1 MSKEKLTICFVRRGY
16 SPSGG
21 AEAYLKRLARG
32 VVDAGHEA
40 RLFTTD
46 DWPAS
51 EWTFGELTHVRARST
66 IAFANEI
73 ERIRTNLKDGLF
85 VSLERICRCDVYR
98 AGDGVHLAWLKRREK
113 FDAAWQR
120 FARVFNR
127 KHRDLL
133 RLEQALFDERGAEH
147 VITNSR
153 MVKEE
158 IVDLYNY
165 RRDEIDIVHNG
176 IPLEHF
182 HFDPELRAKTRAE
195 LGLTNE
201 HIAILFAG
209 TGWERKGLRFAIDAI
224 EASDNANLRLL
235 IAGRGNARRYHC
247 DRGMLLGEVSDMRPI
262 YAAADIFILPTIYDP
277 FSNASLEA
285 MACGLPVI
293 TTRANG
299 FSEVME
305 DRIHGSIVD
314 LPSDV
319 DGLTNA
325 IEDWCDPTRRNA
337 ARPNI
342 LKRASQFDIA
352 VNVAQTLAIL
362 LRIAATPKE

>member
-1 MSKEKLTICFVRRGY
+1 MGREKLTICFVRRGY

-32 VVDAGHEA
+32 AVDAGHA
-40 RLFTTD
+40 TRLFASE
-46 DWPAS
+46 DWPRD
-51 EWTFGELTHVRARST
+51 EWPFGELIHVRARST
-66 IAFANEI
+66 IGFANEI
-73 ERIRTNLKDGLF
+73 ERMRADTECDVL

-98 AGDGVHLAWLKRREK
+98 AGDGVHLAWLKRREQ
-113 FDAAWQR
+113 FAPSWQR
-120 FARVFNR
+120 FARMFNR

-133 RLEQALFDERGAEH
+133 RLEEALLNERGAEH
-147 VITNSR
+147 VIVNSR

-165 RRDEIDIVHNG
+165 RRDKIDIVYNG
-176 IPLEHF
+176 VPLEHF
-182 HFDPELRAKTRAE
+182 HFDATLREKTRAE
-195 LGLTNE
+195 LGLTND
-201 HIAILFAG
+201 HVAVLFAG

-224 EASDNANLRLL
+224 EQSDNANARLL
-235 IAGRGNARRYHC
+235 IAGRGNARRYDC
-247 DRGMLLGEVSDMRPI
+247 DRGMLLGEVNDMRPV
-262 YAAADIFILPTIYDP
+262 YAAADVFILPTIYDP

-299 FSEVME
+299 FSEIME

-314 LPSDV
+314 LASDV
-319 DGLTNA
+319 DGLANA
-325 IEDWCDPTRRNA
+325 IDDWSDATRRA
-337 ARPNI
+337 AAQPNI
-342 LKRASQFDIA
+342 LKRASQFDMS

-362 LRIAATPKE
+362 LRIAGEPKE

>member
-1 MSKEKLTICFVRRGY
+1 MATDKLTICFVRRGY

-40 RLFTTD
+40 RLVTTN
-46 DWPAS
+46 DWPES
-51 EWTFGELTHVRARST
+51 EWPFGELTRIRARST
-66 IAFANEI
+66 IAFASEI
-73 ERIRTNLKDGLF
+73 ERMREDFKCDIL
-85 VSLERICRCDVYR
+85 VSLERICRCDIYR
-98 AGDGVHLAWLKRREK
+98 AGDGVHLAWLNRRKK
-113 FDAAWQR
+113 FESPWQR
-120 FARVFNR
+120 FTHVFNG

-133 RLEQALFDERGAEH
+133 RLEEALLNERGAEH

-165 RRDEIDIVHNG
+165 RRDKIDIVHTG
-176 IPLEHF
+176 IPLDQF
-182 HFDPELRAKTRAE
+182 HFDHDLRLKARAE
-195 LGLTNE
+195 LGLTKE
-201 HIAILFAG
+201 DIVVLFAG
-209 TGWERKGLRFAIDAI
+209 TGWERKGLRFAINAV
-224 EASDNANLRLL
+224 ESCDNSKVRLL
-235 IAGRGNARRYHC
+235 IAGRGNQRRYQSE
-247 DRGMLLGEVSDMRPI
+247 RGTFLGELSDMRPA

-285 MACGLPVI
+285 LACGLPVI

-314 LPSDV
+314 LPEDIDALANAVDDWSD
-319 DGLTNA
+319 
-325 IEDWCDPTRRNA
+325 ETRRIA

-342 LKRASQFDIA
+342 LKRASQFDIS
-352 VNVAQTLAIL
+352 VNVAQTLAVV
-362 LRIAATPKE
+362 LRIAAQPKE

>member
-1 MSKEKLTICFVRRGY
+1 
-16 SPSGG
+16 
-21 AEAYLKRLARG
+21 
-32 VVDAGHEA
+32 
-40 RLFTTD
+40 
-46 DWPAS
+46 
-51 EWTFGELTHVRARST
+51 
-66 IAFANEI
+66 
-73 ERIRTNLKDGLF
+73 
-85 VSLERICRCDVYR
+85 
-98 AGDGVHLAWLKRREK
+98 
-113 FDAAWQR
+113 
-120 FARVFNR
+120 
-127 KHRDLL
+127 
-133 RLEQALFDERGAEH
+133 
-147 VITNSR
+147 

-165 RRDEIDIVHNG
+165 RRDKIDIVHNG

-182 HFDPELRAKTRAE
+182 RFDPELRAKRRVE
-195 LGLTNE
+195 LGLTSG

-235 IAGRGNARRYHC
+235 IAGRGDARRYDC
-247 DRGMLLGEVSDMRPI
+247 DRGILLGEVSDMRPI

-314 LPSDV
+314 LASDV

-325 IEDWCDPTRRNA
+325 IEDWCDATRRDA

-342 LKRASQFDIA
+342 LKRASQFDIS